1 MISKK
6 LKAAIEFLTI
16 IKIGKSDER
25 LERDDIANSIMF
37 FPLVGVLLGGVCAL
51 VEFLL
56 RDFVVSSLVRS
67 LFAVIILAVFT
78 RGLHLDGV
86 ADCFDALH
94 FAGRDREKALEVM
107 KGKTIGA
114 FGASALVIV
123 IVGKIV
129 ALYALPD
136 EFRIKGLILIP
147 ALARWTSSIVA
158 RERAPATAKGLG
170 YVFSVYPTEKA
181 FLISGLA
188 ALIISFLLFGFKGV
202 AIFIVV
208 SIFSF
213 LLVRYFIRAFGGVT
227 GDVFGAVI
235 ELSEVFGFVVV
246 GIVIGS

>member
-37 FPLVGVLLGGVCAL
+37 FPLAGVFLGGVCAS

-56 RDFVVSSLVRS
+56 RDFVVSGLVRS
-67 LFAVIILAVFT
+67 LFAVVILAMFT

-94 FAGRDREKALEVM
+94 FAGQDKEKALEVM

-123 IVGKIV
+123 IVGKII
-129 ALYALPD
+129 ALYVLPD
-136 EFRIKGLILIP
+136 ELRIKSLILIP
-147 ALARWTSSIVA
+147 ALTRWTSSIVA
-158 RERAPATAKGLG
+158 RERAP
-170 YVFSVYPTEKA
+170 
-181 FLISGLA
+181 
-188 ALIISFLLFGFKGV
+188 
-202 AIFIVV
+202 
-208 SIFSF
+208 
-213 LLVRYFIRAFGGVT
+213 
-227 GDVFGAVI
+227 GADARHP
-235 ELSEVFGFVVV
+235 L
-246 GIVIGS
+246 